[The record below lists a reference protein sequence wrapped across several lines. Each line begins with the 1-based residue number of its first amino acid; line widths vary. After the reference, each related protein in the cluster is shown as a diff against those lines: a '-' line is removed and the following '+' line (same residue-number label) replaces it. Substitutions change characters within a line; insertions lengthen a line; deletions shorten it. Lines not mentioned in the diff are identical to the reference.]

1 MYVLAKVV
9 YAVGLS
15 EEVLVWKDRPCS
27 SSSRCSCWNGNDVE
41 RLWLGGSW
49 QRGHRT
55 AASGVPAVCLVLPL
69 PVLRVIEMLRVCG
82 PCLVSCQVSFLEGS
96 LSDKICHT

>member
-1 MYVLAKVV
+1 MCVLAEVV

-15 EEVLVWKDRPCS
+15 EEGLVWKNRPCS
-27 SSSRCSCWNGNDVE
+27 SSSRCSCWNGNGVE

-49 QRGHRT
+49 QRVHRT
-55 AASGVPAVCLVLPL
+55 AASGVPAVGMFFPL

-82 PCLVSCQVSFLEGS
+82 PCLVSCQVLFLEGS